1 MRTFSAI
8 LTAFLL
14 VVPPA
19 AAQLRGP
26 RELVMQKLTRM
37 TWSGARHQAAAVTSQ
52 RRRAVLQP
60 SSSPCAPKV
69 LREQVFPNWI
79 DVDSDFVYVS
89 DGLLDLFRVPKDG
102 GTLTTIASVGAEI
115 GPFAMDDTT
124 IYFITVDDDTTGS
137 LYKVP
142 KSGGTA
148 TLLATK
154 LPAPMEVRVDAT
166 SVYWASLGTI
176 VAGTLNADGFIER
189 MAKDGTGRTVLADKL
204 NAPFTL
210 VLDATDVY
218 FDETGLAEGNLNAG
232 LGRVSKSGGPMATLV
247 DGLPVIAIATSASD
261 IFYSEIDVSP
271 AVFRLPKAGGPP
283 ALLIDQ
289 FFVWTVTAKD
299 SLVYAMG
306 FNVDGN
312 AFILAAPAAG
322 GAART
327 VRATSGDSFSFALD
341 DCAVYYSTESRL
353 ERAPR

>member
-14 VVPPA
+14 VIPSA
-19 AAQLRGP
+19 AAQFRGP
-26 RELVMQKLTRM
+26 RELVVQKLTRM

-60 SSSPCAPKV
+60 SSLCALKV
-69 LREQVFPNWI
+69 LREPVFPNWI

-137 LYKVP
+137 LHKVP
-142 KSGGTA
+142 KRGGPA

-154 LPAPMEVRVDAT
+154 LPAPIEVRVDAT

-176 VAGTLNADGFIER
+176 VGQTLNADGSIER
-189 MAKDGTGRTVLADKL
+189 MAKDGTGRTILADKL

-210 VLDATDVY
+210 ALDATDVY
-218 FDETGLAEGNLNAG
+218 FDETGLAGGNVNAG
-232 LGRVSKSGGPMATLV
+232 LRRVSKSGGPMTTLI
-247 DGLPVIAIATSASD
+247 DGLPVVAIATSGSD
-261 IFYSEIDVSP
+261 IFYSAIDVTP
-271 AVFRLPKAGGPP
+271 ALFRLSKAGGPP

-289 FFVWTVTAKD
+289 FFVFTVTAKD

-306 FNVDGN
+306 FNIDGETL
-312 AFILAAPAAG
+312 ILAVPAAG
-322 GAART
+322 GATRTART
-327 VRATSGDSFSFALD
+327 TSGDSFSFALD
-341 DCAVYYSTESRL
+341 DCAVYYTSESRL

>member
-8 LTAFLL
+8 LTAFL
-14 VVPPA
+14 VAIPPA

-26 RELVMQKLTRM
+26 RELVVQKLTGM
-37 TWSGARHQAAAVTSQ
+37 TWNGARHQAAAVTSQ

-60 SSSPCAPKV
+60 SSPCALKV
-69 LREQVFPNWI
+69 LREPVFPNWI
-79 DVDSDFVYVS
+79 DADSDFVYVS

-124 IYFITVDDDTTGS
+124 IYFITIDNATTGS

-154 LPAPMEVRVDAT
+154 LLAPIEVRVDAA

-176 VAGTLNADGFIER
+176 VAGAVNADGSIER
-189 MAKDGTGRTVLADKL
+189 MGKDGTGRTVLADKL

-210 VLDATDVY
+210 ALDATDVY
-218 FDETGLAEGNLNAG
+218 FDESGFSAANVNAG
-232 LGRVSKSGGPMATLV
+232 LRKVSKSGGAMTALV
-247 DGLPVIAIATSASD
+247 DGLPVVAIAASGSD
-261 IFYSEIDVSP
+261 IFYSAIDVTP
-271 AVFRLPKAGGPP
+271 ALFRLSKAGGPP

-289 FFVWTVTAKD
+289 FLAFTIILRE

-306 FNVDGN
+306 ININ
-312 AFILAAPAAG
+312 AEALILAVPATG
-322 GAART
+322 GTART
-327 VRATSGDSFSFALD
+327 VRTASGDLFSFALD
-341 DCAVYYSTESRL
+341 DCAVYYSSESRL